1 MPIDHPDTG
10 DVLSYIRA
18 KEREKPVAK
27 KIFSLGK
34 TVATPAALELL
45 ERRGYSANALI
56 ARHAACDFGD
66 LDAHDHQANLEAI
79 ESGGRIFSVY
89 RLCDAEW
96 LKQVPRSQRHKI
108 DTLWV
113 ITNAQNDEGVR
124 DATTVLTP
132 SCY

>member
-89 RLCDAEW
+89 RL
-96 LKQVPRSQRHKI
+96 
-108 DTLWV
+108 
-113 ITNAQNDEGVR
+113 
-124 DATTVLTP
+124 
-132 SCY
+132 